1 MDYTGKAIKETLK
14 ANVLLNGK
22 TIASNIDVTGGKLSY
37 DYTFKPGTNSSN
49 KITINIQE
57 SNKYASKSANTTL
70 KISKDYQFINI
81 QETTITTNTG
91 SRIIITGNVTD
102 KYKKLLTN
110 TKLNI
115 KIGNTYIKHNKYWW
129 NIHLWIYTNSAQRNL
144 WCYTNSTGK
153 WQLPL

>member
-115 KIGNTYIKHNKYWW
+115 KIGNTYIKHNKY
-129 NIHLWIYTNSAQRNL
+129 
-144 WCYTNSTGK
+144 
-153 WQLPL
+153 